1 MTARVVKPL
10 RDSRTSAAN
19 ADREIERIPEVRR
32 AKALRRL
39 ASALDLARLEP
50 IPSHLEL
57 LSSEKRKEYGLDLF
71 EQTGLSKRGYHR
83 ESGHES
89 WTHARS
95 LVTPRTERIPTPWD
109 LWVLTKLVL
118 LLNVASHEPQNAAT
132 RRAS

>member
-1 MTARVVKPL
+1 MKDRAEREL
-10 RDSRTSAAN
+10 DS
-19 ADREIERIPEVRR
+19 IPEVRR

-39 ASALDLARLEP
+39 ASALDLAHSEP
-50 IPSHLEL
+50 IPSHLEQM
-57 LSSEKRKEYGLDLF
+57 SSDGRKRYGLVLF
-71 EQTGLSKRGYHR
+71 ENSGLSKRGYWR

-95 LVTPRTERIPTPWD
+95 LVTPGTERIPTPLD

-118 LLNVASHEPQNAAT
+118 LLSIQQREPQKASW